1 MTTRASRS
9 PRLPL
14 VAVVC
19 LLLAAC
25 GQRLD
30 SATRQQ
36 LLDQSLRGSVQ
47 GGSALPGSTSGSGT
61 TGGAGSGGSATG
73 TSGTGSGGTS
83 GTPTTGAFGATSG
96 SGSPASTGSGGG
108 PGAAPSGGNGGAT
121 DVGVTATSI
130 SIGTVADITGPQP
143 GLFKGDLAGVK
154 AYLAYTNST
163 GGVYGRTITQ
173 TTRDSGLE
181 CNQTSQ
187 AIENLAPKVFA
198 FVGSLMLYDNCAA
211 QTLKRFPKVPDVS
224 YVLTPEHQANPT
236 TYSGQPSVPGQRTGP
251 GLAFAKAFPE
261 VKGAVG
267 GLYPNVAGA
276 TAQWKQFR
284 ATFEYLGFTVVYD
297 QAIPPTTVDYTQYV
311 IGMRQAGV
319 KMVVLLN
326 TAANNAKFVNAA
338 QQQSFAPPVIESP
351 GTMYDPSFADAVGP
365 GVPDVYV
372 DTTTALYANADE
384 AKAVPGV
391 ALYQKWMKQVAPDQ
405 ALDQFS
411 TFGWLQ
417 GALFVQALRAAGP
430 KLTQAGL
437 LAALKGIHSVDT
449 GGMISSGDPGRRL
462 PANCFLL
469 ARYDKGVWKRFN
481 SPATGFDCS
490 KPYYFTNG

>member
-1 MTTRASRS
+1 MTSRASRS
-9 PRLPL
+9 VRLPL
-14 VAVVC
+14 LAVGC

-30 SATRQQ
+30 GATRQQ
-36 LLDQSLRGSVQ
+36 LLDQSLRGS
-47 GGSALPGSTSGSGT
+47 GPGSAAAPSSTTGSGTGGTTTGSGT
-61 TGGAGSGGSATG
+61 TGTSSNGTPGSSSGTTG
-73 TSGTGSGGTS
+73 TSGTGTTGTATSGTS
-83 GTPTTGAFGATSG
+83 GTGTSG
-96 SGSPASTGSGGG
+96 TTPA
-108 PGAAPSGGNGGAT
+108 GGNGGAT
-121 DVGVTATSI
+121 DIGVTATTI
-130 SIGTVADITGPQP
+130 SIASVADVTGPQP
-143 GLFKGDLAGVK
+143 GLFKGDLAGVR

-173 TTRDSGLE
+173 TTDDSGLD
-181 CNQTSQ
+181 CNRTSQ
-187 AIENLAPKVFA
+187 AYETYAPKVFA

-211 QTLKRFPKVPDVS
+211 QTLKKFPKVPDVS

-236 TYSGQPSVPGQRTGP
+236 TFSGQPSVPGQRTGP

-284 ATFEYLGFTVVYD
+284 QTFEHLGFTVVYD

-326 TAANNAKFVNAA
+326 TAANNAKFINAA
-338 QQQSFAPPVIESP
+338 QQQSFVPPVIESP
-351 GTMYDPSFADAVGP
+351 GTLYDPSFADAVGP
-365 GVPDVYV
+365 GVTDAYV
-372 DTTTALYANADE
+372 DTTTALYASPEE
-384 AKAVPGV
+384 AKTVPGV
-391 ALYQKWMKQVAPDQ
+391 ALYQKWMQQVAPDQ

-417 GALFVQALRAAGP
+417 GALFVQALKAAGP
-430 KLTQAGL
+430 KLTRVGL
-437 LAALKGIHSVDT
+437 LAALKGIHTVDT
-449 GGMISSGDPGRRL
+449 GGMISSGDPGRKL

-469 ARYDKGVWKRFN
+469 AHYDKGTWKRFN

-490 KPYYFTNG
+490 KPYYFTGS

>member
-1 MTTRASRS
+1 MTSRASRS
-9 PRLPL
+9 VRLPL
-14 VAVVC
+14 LAVGC

-30 SATRQQ
+30 GATRQQ
-36 LLDQSLRGSVQ
+36 LLDQSVRGSTQ
-47 GGSALPGSTSGSGT
+47 GSAVAPGGTTGSGAPGGATSGGATSGTSGTGTTGVGSGTTGTSGSGT
-61 TGGAGSGGSATG
+61 SGTA
-73 TSGTGSGGTS
+73 TSGTTGT
-83 GTPTTGAFGATSG
+83 GTA
-96 SGSPASTGSGGG
+96 PA
-108 PGAAPSGGNGGAT
+108 GGNGGAT

-130 SIGTVADITGPQP
+130 SIATVADISGPQP

-163 GGVYGRTITQ
+163 GGVFGRTITQ
-173 TTRDSGLE
+173 ATSDSGLD

-187 AIENLAPKVFA
+187 AYASFAPKVFA
-198 FVGSLMLYDNCAA
+198 FVGSLMLFDNCAA
-211 QTLKRFPKVPDVS
+211 QTLKKFPKVPDVS

-261 VKGAVG
+261 VKAAVG

-276 TAQWKQFR
+276 TSQWKQFR
-284 ATFEYLGFTVVYD
+284 ETFEHLGFTVVYD

-338 QQQSFAPPVIESP
+338 QQQGFAPPVIESP

-365 GVPDVYV
+365 DVPDVFV
-372 DTTTALYANADE
+372 DTTTALYASPDE
-384 AKAVPGV
+384 AKTVPGV

-405 ALDQFS
+405 DLDQFS

-417 GALFVQALRAAGP
+417 GALFVQALKAVGP
-430 KLTQAGL
+430 RLTQAGL
-437 LAALKGIHSVDT
+437 LAALKNIHSVDT
-449 GGMISSGDPGRRL
+449 GGMVSSGDPGRKL
-462 PANCFLL
+462 PAHCFLL
-469 ARYDKGVWKRFN
+469 AHYDKGVWKRFN
-481 SPATGFDCS
+481 SPSTGFDCS
-490 KPYYFTNG
+490 KPYYFTGS